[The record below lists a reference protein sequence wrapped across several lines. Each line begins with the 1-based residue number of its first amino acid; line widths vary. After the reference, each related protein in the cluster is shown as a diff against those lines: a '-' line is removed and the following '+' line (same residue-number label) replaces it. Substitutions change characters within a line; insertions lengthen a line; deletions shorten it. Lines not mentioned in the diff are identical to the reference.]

1 MPGQIVAEIAQAI
14 LQLLCYFTAR
24 LLLPVFTLGRVHVE
38 PPRDKRRIAFKWHGA
53 RRMANGSI
61 LLSVDSG
68 SIVGMVFWVIF
79 IGLGVLIYNF
89 VL

>member
-14 LQLLCYFTAR
+14 LQLLCYLTAR
-24 LLLPVFTLGRVHVE
+24 LLLPVFTLGRVRVE
-38 PPRDKRRIAFKWHGA
+38 PPRDKRRIAFRWHGVH
-53 RRMANGSI
+53 RMANGSI
-61 LLSVDSG
+61 LLDVDTG
-68 SIVGMVFWVIF
+68 SIVGMVFWLIF